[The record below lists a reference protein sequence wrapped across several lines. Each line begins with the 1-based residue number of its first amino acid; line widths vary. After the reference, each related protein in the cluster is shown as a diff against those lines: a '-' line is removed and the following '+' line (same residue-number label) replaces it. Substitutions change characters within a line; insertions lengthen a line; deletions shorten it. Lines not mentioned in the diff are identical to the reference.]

1 MEGQPGIGTERGLAG
16 RIAELRALDSVDT
29 CRMRLVSL
37 RTRIETNWPATG
49 GRVFRRA
56 AGLSDEAE
64 TLIAEL
70 LVALPTP
77 LPLHAG
83 NEPESIISQDDTD
96 LCAVAG
102 RAVDAGLALLDC
114 WSLDARYP
122 GEVSMLESHLPG
134 AREPIVVTEPT
145 VGLLVATIIGTLEA
159 ISETISDTPRPA
171 VPEAPLTAA
180 PATTAPQ
187 AKPGATQEP
196 PRVRHVPRI

>member
-1 MEGQPGIGTERGLAG
+1 MEGQPGSGTGRRLAG

-64 TLIAEL
+64 MLIGDL
-70 LVALPTP
+70 LVALQTP
-77 LPLHAG
+77 LPLRAG
-83 NEPESIISQDDTD
+83 GEPESIIRGDDSD

-102 RAVDAGLALLDC
+102 RAVDAALGLLDR
-114 WSLDARYP
+114 WSLEANYP
-122 GEVSMLESHLPG
+122 GEVSMFESHRPG
-134 AREPIVVTEPT
+134 ALEPIVVIEPT

-159 ISETISDTPRPA
+159 ISESVNDTPRPA
-171 VPEAPLTAA
+171 VPEAPLTAP
-180 PATTAPQ
+180 PASTASET
-187 AKPGATQEP
+187 KPSSTQEP
-196 PRVRHVPRI
+196 LRVRRVPRI